1 MTELTLL
8 AALLFGGPGGFAPE
22 QKVELSIRVDDP
34 RGTALPCRI
43 HLSNAEG
50 KPQQAAGLPF
60 WKDHFVC
67 DGRVTLSLVPG
78 KYRYEIE
85 RGPEHQR
92 STGTLELKAGR
103 DHTLSVQ
110 LGRVADLARSG
121 WYSGDL
127 HVHRPVADME
137 LLMRAEDL
145 HIAPVITWWNS
156 RNLWANR
163 DLPRGRLHQF
173 DGNRFY
179 HVMAGEDERGG
190 GALLFFHL
198 DEPLPIDKA
207 DRESPA
213 ALTFAAEARRRNKQV
228 WIDIEKPFW
237 WDVPV
242 WLASGQMDSIGL
254 ANNHMCRSQMSP
266 TEAWGRPRDE
276 KLLPP
281 PLGNGQWTQQIYYH
295 ALNAGLRLPPS
306 AGSASGVLPNP
317 VGYNRVYVHVEG
329 ELTYANWWA
338 GLKAGRCFVTNGP
351 LLLVTANGKLPGH
364 VFEAAE
370 GNTVEIKLDLS
381 LWALDRVPA
390 IEVVRD
396 GAVVETVKVDGAGT
410 AQATARL
417 QFTQSGWFL
426 VRALTDKKDTFRFAS
441 TGPFYVAIGK
451 TDRRIARKSV
461 QFFLDWIDERMER
474 LKAALPDGKQRAA
487 VLQTQE
493 DAYRYWK
500 KLLQSAADE

>member
-8 AALLFGGPGGFAPE
+8 AALLANGADEPGKA
-22 QKVELSIRVDDP
+22 QKVELIIQVDDA
-34 RGTALPCRI
+34 RGAALPCRI
-43 HLSNAEG
+43 HLWNAG
-50 KPQQAAGLPF
+50 GQPQQAIGLPF
-60 WKDHFVC
+60 WNDHFVC
-67 DGRVTLSLVPG
+67 NGRVTLSVAPG

-92 STGTLELKAGR
+92 SAGALELKESR

-110 LGRVADLARSG
+110 LGRFADLKKAG

-156 RNLWANR
+156 RNLWADQ
-163 DLPRGRLHQF
+163 DLPREQLHPF
-173 DGNRFY
+173 DGNRYY

-198 DEPLPIDKA
+198 DQPLPIRKA
-207 DRESPA
+207 VREFPA
-213 ALTFAAEARRRNKQV
+213 ALTFAVEARKHNKQV

-237 WDVPV
+237 WDVPA
-242 WLASGQMDSIGL
+242 WLASGQMNSIGV
-254 ANNHMCRSQMSP
+254 ANNHMCRTRMSE
-266 TEAWGRPRDE
+266 TEAWGRARDE
-276 KLLPP
+276 KKLPP
-281 PLGNGQWTQQIYYH
+281 PLGNGYWSQQIYYH
-295 ALNAGLRLPPS
+295 ALNCGLRMPPS

-317 VGYNRVYVHVEG
+317 VGYNRVYVQVDG
-329 ELTYANWWA
+329 DLTYAKWWD

-351 LLLVTANGKLPGH
+351 LLLAAANGKLPGH
-364 VFEAAE
+364 VFKADE
-370 GNTVEIKLDLS
+370 GNVVEVKLDLS

-390 IEVVRD
+390 IEVIRD
-396 GAVVETVKVDGAGT
+396 GAVVATVKVDDASAAHGT
-410 AQATARL
+410 VAL
-417 QFTQSGWFL
+417 KFTQSGWFL
-426 VRALTDKKDTFRFAS
+426 ARAVTDRKDTFRFAS

-451 TDRRIARKSV
+451 NERRIARQSV
-461 QFFLDWIDERMER
+461 QFFLDWIEERVER
-474 LKAALPDGKQRAA
+474 LKSALPDEKQRTE

-493 DAYRYWK
+493 GARRYWK
-500 KLLQSAADE
+500 KLLENSAQE